1 MATYLLGLFLLSFFG
16 ASYFAFKFTWLC
28 FLFVTIQATFFH
40 AFAFKTIKFKN
51 GGMT

>member
-40 AFAFKTIKFKN
+40 ALPSKQSNLK
-51 GGMT
+51 MVE